1 MANEKQIREW
11 LESGTISSE
20 QAEKMLVDVNRQ
32 SKEDKTSKFVVAIST
47 IGAIILGIGMLL
59 FVASNWKAMPD
70 LIKIFILFVSTFG
83 SYYLGY
89 VLKYS
94 KKNLPRIGAS
104 LIFLGALLFGVSI
117 FLIAQIYNINANA
130 HSLVLIWLVGIVPL
144 VYAFNSQPIA
154 ALASIL
160 FVIWALLFSFE
171 DKGPFLSLFI
181 FLPIVFFSI
190 GVFILSVGGLHYFKP
205 QLAKIGKI
213 FRMAGVGI
221 SMVSLFILTFNFF
234 WENFFS
240 ETAFRWL
247 AHREAVSTLVNP
259 AMINAM
265 IFFGLSIF
273 GLLLN
278 LIFNPSKSKMN
289 IYENMI
295 PISVIFCTLLAISIP
310 SSIYILIFNLSF
322 AVITLFLIYAGYQK
336 ANIKLINIGT
346 FWLSVFLFT
355 KYFELFWRLMDRS
368 LFFIIGGVLLLSGG
382 IFMERKM
389 KQIKRSIRQI
399 NTPSHE

>member
-59 FVASNWKAMPD
+59 FVASNWKAMPN
-70 LIKIFILFVSTFG
+70 LIKILILFFSTFG

-89 VLKYS
+89 VLKYG

-130 HSLVLIWLVGIVPL
+130 HSLVLIWLIGILPL
-144 VYAFNSQPIA
+144 VYGFNSQLIA
-154 ALASIL
+154 ALA
-160 FVIWALLFSFE
+160 ALLFFIWATLFSVE
-171 DKGPFLSLFI
+171 DGGHFLSLLI
-181 FLPIVFFSI
+181 FMPIVFLSI
-190 GVFILSVGGLHYFKP
+190 GTFILSAGGLHYFKP
-205 QLAKIGKI
+205 QLANIGKI
-213 FRMAGVGI
+213 FRMAGIGI
-221 SMVSLFILTFNFF
+221 SMFSLFVLTFNFF
-234 WENFFS
+234 WEAFLS
-240 ETAFRWL
+240 ETAFKWL
-247 AHREAVSTLVNP
+247 AHKELVSTLANP

-295 PISVIFCTLLAISIP
+295 PISTVFLTLLAISIP
-310 SSIYILIFNLSF
+310 SSIYIFIFNLIF
-322 AVITLFLIYAGYQK
+322 AGLTLFLIYIGYQK
-336 ANIKLINIGT
+336 TNIKLINIGT
-346 FWLSVFLFT
+346 FWLSVFLLT
-355 KYFELFWRLMDRS
+355 KYFEVFWRLIDRS
-368 LFFIIGGVLLLSGG
+368 LFFIIGGVLLLFGG
-382 IFMERKM
+382 IFMERKI
-389 KQIKRSIRQI
+389 KQVKRSFKQI
-399 NTPSHE
+399 NTQSHE